1 VITFGLARSDPIK
14 RLLLLIFF
22 SMNWILLKKSIN
34 CCTVYT
40 SHCCSIMRVKKLHEH
55 GLSKD
60 TRVTIIFILEKNII
74 FLANV
79 EFKPGGQSAALQLVL
94 RPLGLFVIE
103 KKHYKNQINAKNYK
117 KCMIFL
123 SISIKNYPKR
133 EKGHKKF
140 N

>member
-1 VITFGLARSDPIK
+1 
-14 RLLLLIFF
+14 
-22 SMNWILLKKSIN
+22 
-34 CCTVYT
+34 
-40 SHCCSIMRVKKLHEH
+40 MRVKKLHEH

-133 EKGHKKF
+133 EKGRKNSTRQNFHKEKF
-140 N
+140 QIWPAIKKVWPPLV